1 MLMIATLQLFT
12 LNEFYDPVPFDDII
26 TPKWLAID
34 FLIAGGI
41 SHAMTGTRILFFPS
55 IIRNALF
62 VSMKVLDFQ
71 PQPLLLLCYI
81 LTPITVLA
89 AFFFSDANNKYDVSG
104 PYQQVGH
111 QEFRLNSGDKPWVS
125 VYYPAEQDEK
135 HEFEESVFGDSYEKQ
150 MPIDKIPNT
159 HPLHYCREGKKTSG
173 ILA

>member
-62 VSMKVLDFQ
+62 VSMKVVDFQ

-89 AFFFSDANNKYDVSG
+89 AFFFSDTNNKYDVSG

-111 QEFRLNSGDKPWVS
+111 
-125 VYYPAEQDEK
+125 
-135 HEFEESVFGDSYEKQ
+135 
-150 MPIDKIPNT
+150 
-159 HPLHYCREGKKTSG
+159 
-173 ILA
+173 